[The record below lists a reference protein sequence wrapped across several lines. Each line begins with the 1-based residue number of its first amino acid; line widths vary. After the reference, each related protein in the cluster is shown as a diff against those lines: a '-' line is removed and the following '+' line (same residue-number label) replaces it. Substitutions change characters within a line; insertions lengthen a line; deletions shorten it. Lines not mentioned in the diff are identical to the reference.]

1 MNTKS
6 TEELFELLKQ
16 EQDIL
21 RKARLIHHLRIDKEV
36 SLKKIA
42 EILKKHPSY
51 VSHMIRLLR
60 IPQLAADGYYSGQIS
75 STHLMILSR
84 LQTEKQMKE
93 AYEEV
98 LKKELTAPQ
107 TETLI
112 RQLKFDVAS
121 DDYLISPKELA
132 QISNTLQE
140 KHEARVRIY
149 QSRVRGKLVIEKRGK
164 TKDTG
169 QFIKKLVKLLEQDI
183 QEGHTIEVLD

>member
-36 SLKKIA
+36 PLKKIA

-75 STHLMILSR
+75 TTHLMILSR
-84 LQTEKQMKE
+84 LQTETQMKE
-93 AYEEV
+93 AYEEI
-98 LKKELTAPQ
+98 LKKDLTAPQ
-107 TETLI
+107 TEMLI

-121 DDYLISPKELA
+121 DDHLISPKELTK
-132 QISNTLQE
+132 ISNNLQE
-140 KHEARVRIY
+140 KHEARVRIF
-149 QSRVRGKLVIEKRGK
+149 QSRVRGKIIIEKRGK
-164 TKDTG
+164 TQDTA
-169 QFIKKLVKLLEQDI
+169 QFIKKLVTLLEQDI
-183 QEGHTIEVLD
+183 DEGHSLEVLD

>member
-84 LQTEKQMKE
+84 LQTEEQMKE
-93 AYEEV
+93 AYEEI

-132 QISNTLQE
+132 KISNSLQE
-140 KHEARVRIY
+140 KHESRVRIY

-164 TKDTG
+164 TKDTA